1 MGYRVVNGKL
11 HFAEDLSQIYN
22 EKSTRTNDTKNT
34 SGKISFKDTLNSEI
48 DKTNGF
54 IISNHAAERLKNRN
68 INLNEDDMKNINSAI
83 NRADNKGC
91 SESALL
97 YKDTVFITSIKNRTV
112 ITALDKNSGN
122 ENVFTNID
130 SMVIV

>member
-1 MGYRVVNGKL
+1 MGYRVINGKL

-22 EKSTRTNDTKNT
+22 EKSNRTNDTKNT
-34 SGKISFKDTLNSEI
+34 SGEMSFKDTLNNEI

-83 NRADNKGC
+83 NRAGDKGC

-97 YKDTVFITSIKNRTV
+97 YKDTVFIASIKNRTV

-122 ENVFTNID
+122 KNVFTNID

>member
-1 MGYRVVNGKL
+1 MGYRVINGKL

-22 EKSTRTNDTKNT
+22 EKNNRANDTKNT

>member
-1 MGYRVVNGKL
+1 MGYRVINGKL

-22 EKSTRTNDTKNT
+22 EKSNRANDIKNT